1 MAGNDPQL
9 ANTNPPQPTPPMMGN
24 PNLPSNRG
32 PVGPPPIKKFTP
44 PPMGNMGV
52 MPSQLPVQQQVQPV
66 TPPPSS

>member
-1 MAGNDPQL
+1 
-9 ANTNPPQPTPPMMGN
+9 MMGN